1 MGRMT
6 SSPVGQRAAPP
17 LEAAIVLSAAEDECT
32 VYADDRSRVVPY
44 AEPFPRPRAGR
55 VAPGNL
61 VAIASAPGG
70 SDVIV
75 WRWFDAV
82 VLDQAGEVVTLW
94 EPNHGTVLARP
105 RVPEHVY
112 RPGSRAYVSA
122 GLPGADWWVAG
133 PAVDRTENAAV
144 DLDEVRD
151 FFSSHGLWDRLT

>member
-1 MGRMT
+1 
-6 SSPVGQRAAPP
+6 
-17 LEAAIVLSAAEDECT
+17 VLSAAEDECT
-32 VYADDRSRVVPY
+32 VYADEAAQVVSY

-61 VAIASAPGG
+61 VAIAGEPGG
-70 SDVIV
+70 SEVIV

-82 VLDQAGEVVTLW
+82 VVDQAGRVVTLW
-94 EPNHGTVLARP
+94 EPNHGTVVAEP
-105 RVPEHVY
+105 RGRQDVY

-133 PAVDRTENAAV
+133 PAVDRVGDAAV

-151 FFSSHGLWDRLT
+151 FFTGHDLWDRLT

>member
-1 MGRMT
+1 MT
-6 SSPVGQRAAPP
+6 SAPDQQRAPR
-17 LEAAIVLSAAEDECT
+17 LQVAIVLSAAEDECT
-32 VYADDRSRVVPY
+32 VYADDATRMVSY

-61 VAIASAPGG
+61 VAIASEPG

-82 VLDQAGEVVTLW
+82 VVSQLGPVVTLW
-94 EPNHGTVLARP
+94 EPNHGTVLAQP
-105 RVPEHVY
+105 RDPQYVY

-144 DLDEVRD
+144 DLDEVGD
-151 FFSSHGLWDRLT
+151 FFASHGLWDRLT

>member
-1 MGRMT
+1 MT
-6 SSPVGQRAAPP
+6 SAPDRLRGP
-17 LEAAIVLSAAEDECT
+17 LLQVAIVLSAAEDECT
-32 VYADDRSRVVPY
+32 VYTGDATRVVSY

-61 VAIASAPGG
+61 VAIAGASGG

-82 VLDQAGEVVTLW
+82 VVDQAGQVVTLW
-94 EPNHGTVLARP
+94 EPNHGTVVAQP
-105 RVPEHVY
+105 RDPHCIY

-133 PAVDRTENAAV
+133 PAVDRTENASV

-151 FFSSHGLWDRLT
+151 FFTSHDLWDRLT